1 MLGLAIAE
9 LASSPNVVGHANDTI
24 LGYKPP
30 FDIPTCSFPV
40 FFSYSI
46 ADRISFP
53 GATIVFL
60 SSQLTFILKFFLS
73 RNLRIARERAWD
85 HTVASR
91 GKGPSFWQPY
101 VEEWDVPPAVDVS
114 QWAGLEVAGSRV
126 LRLVFKNGKI
136 STFYFV

>member
-1 MLGLAIAE
+1 M
-9 LASSPNVVGHANDTI
+9 
-24 LGYKPP
+24 
-30 FDIPTCSFPV
+30 
-40 FFSYSI
+40 
-46 ADRISFP
+46 
-53 GATIVFL
+53 FL

-101 VEEWDVPPAVDVS
+101 VEEWDVPPVVDVG

-126 LRLVFKNGKI
+126 LRLVFKNGKT